1 MKIILLEDVKN
12 VGKKGQILDVADGY
26 ARNFLIR
33 NRKAVEATAQSKAV
47 LEEQN
52 ALKIQQEKE
61 AVEKATELKAQL
73 EKLTLVFSLKTGD
86 NGRVF
91 GSISGKQIEEELK
104 KQYKISIDKRKILNS
119 EPISSLGFTKIQ
131 IELHRSVVASLT
143 IQVKAEV

>member
-12 VGKKGQILDVADGY
+12 VGKKGQILEVADGY

-52 ALKIQQEKE
+52 ALKIQLEKE
-61 AVEKATELKAQL
+61 AIEKATELKAQL
-73 EKLTLVFSLKTGD
+73 EKLSLVFSLKTGD

-91 GSISGKQIEEELK
+91 GSVSGKQIEEELK
-104 KQYKISIDKRKILNS
+104 KQHKISIDKRKILNS

-131 IELHRSVVASLT
+131 IELHRTVVASLT